1 MYKTQDT
8 HSMQGIQGIQG
19 IQAKPDPLKKLY
31 RVVPYTDA
39 NANNFISVSKLADA
53 SPKPRTNKKVIRIP
67 KVKPGSSVPAAPAKP
82 IASPALDTQTEQTK
96 LVRAEFDP
104 LTRFDARTQTDVYYK
119 QYAQGFAGSVL
130 GYASPFY
137 SIVLMKKF
145 LANSTN
151 PANGSDFTP
160 DLTSHLD
167 ILDTAVLSTLV
178 IGVKCLLDVKIVL
191 QIIGKQNPS
200 TKIELKTTTVQTI
213 GSTPSSMDSM
223 FRELSQPGQK
233 YAVIFYKNA
242 NIFVVLAF
250 YHEVYG
256 PVYCVRNPHIQ
267 TQYGFLGRSELIAHL
282 NNSYAFNRKM
292 DIDGFVLEEYS
303 NIQYAIITQSFDYNP
318 DLLVGSN
325 ILEYGL
331 EKTNDTSTST
341 SSTRTSSTSIIKS
354 SPSITR
360 TVQESREYYAKL
372 IADATKQDTERA
384 ELERSHRYMQNK
396 LNRAY
401 AETGH
406 NEYTPQGTYMP
417 YGSQDEYD
425 ENVYDL
431 FL

>member
-1 MYKTQDT
+1 MQAYKT
-8 HSMQGIQGIQG
+8 QG

-31 RVVPYTDA
+31 RVVPYTDT
-39 NANNFISVSKLADA
+39 NANNFISVSKLADE
-53 SPKPRTNKKVIRIP
+53 SPKPRTNKKVVRIP
-67 KVKPGSSVPAAPAKP
+67 KVKPGSSVPAKP
-82 IASPALDTQTEQTK
+82 IALPALTTQTKTEETK
-96 LVRAEFDP
+96 PVSAVFDP
-104 LTRFDARTQTDVYYK
+104 LTRFDTRTQTDVYYR

-145 LANSTN
+145 LTNSGNSAN
-151 PANGSDFTP
+151 ASDFTP

-178 IGVKCLLDVKIVL
+178 IGVKCLLDLKIVL
-191 QIIGKQNPS
+191 QIINKQNPT

-213 GSTPSSMDSM
+213 GSTPSSMNSM
-223 FRELSQPGQK
+223 FRVLEPGQK

-250 YHEVYG
+250 YHELYG

-267 TQYGFLGRSELIAHL
+267 TQYGFLGRAELITHL

-303 NIQYAIITQSFDYNP
+303 NIQYAILTQSFNYNP

-331 EKTNDTSTST
+331 EKTNDTGMSST
-341 SSTRTSSTSIIKS
+341 SSTSSMSSTSTSIIKS

-360 TVQESREYYAKL
+360 TEQESREYYAKL
-372 IADATKQDTERA
+372 IADAKKEDTERA
-384 ELERSHRYMQNK
+384 ERTERADLERSHRYMQNK

-401 AETGH
+401 AGTGY

-425 ENVYDL
+425 ENMYDL